1 MILEKLMS
9 SILQVL
15 PAFHAGGVEQT
26 TLLVANS
33 LAEQGFG
40 SFIASAGGLM
50 TKKLH
55 PQVEHIYL
63 PLNTKNPYL
72 ILANAKKLKRII
84 ADQRINIIHARS
96 RAPAWSAYFA
106 AKAMNIHFLTTYHG
120 AYSQNFLKWHYNR
133 VMALGNPVIVASQY
147 MENHVLDYYPEAS
160 CVKIPS
166 GINTEFFSP
175 NNSTKKTLGLK
186 SEIAD
191 DIKVILLV
199 GRFTRIKGHHIL
211 LQAASKSAFR
221 SQLAVIFVGDSKNL
235 KLVSELKNE
244 AETLSIKLHVYVD
257 EKDLRPF
264 FNRADVV
271 VIPTTK
277 PEAFGR
283 VTVEAMSMS
292 KVVIVNDLG
301 ASSEVLSNSDWVF
314 IHNRAESL
322 TQKIDAALE
331 LNFEKAQEIGI
342 ANRSR
347 AISFYNIEKLIEGHL
362 QVYKSIVKAKQV

>member
-1 MILEKLMS
+1 M
-9 SILQVL
+9 
-15 PAFHAGGVEQT
+15 
-26 TLLVANS
+26 
-33 LAEQGFG
+33 
-40 SFIASAGGLM
+40 
-50 TKKLH
+50 
-55 PQVEHIYL
+55 
-63 PLNTKNPYL
+63 
-72 ILANAKKLKRII
+72 
-84 ADQRINIIHARS
+84 
-96 RAPAWSAYFA
+96 
-106 AKAMNIHFLTTYHG
+106 
-120 AYSQNFLKWHYNR
+120 
-133 VMALGNPVIVASQY
+133 
-147 MENHVLDYYPEAS
+147 
-160 CVKIPS
+160 
-166 GINTEFFSP
+166 
-175 NNSTKKTLGLK
+175 
-186 SEIAD
+186 
-191 DIKVILLV
+191 
-199 GRFTRIKGHHIL
+199 
-211 LQAASKSAFR
+211 
-221 SQLAVIFVGDSKNL
+221 IFVGDSKNL

>member
-1 MILEKLMS
+1 MS

-40 SFIASAGGLM
+40 SFIASAGGLV

-55 PQVEHIYL
+55 PQVEHIHL

-72 ILANAKKLKRII
+72 ILANAKKIKKII
-84 ADQRINIIHARS
+84 ADERINIIHARS

-120 AYSQNFLKWHYNR
+120 AYSQNFLKWYYNR

-166 GINTEFFSP
+166 GINTDFFSP
-175 NNSTKKTLGLK
+175 NNSTKKTLRLK

-244 AETLSIKLHVYVD
+244 AEALSIKLHVYVD

-314 IHNRAESL
+314 IHNKAESL

-362 QVYKSIVKAKQV
+362 QVYKSIVKAKKV